1 MPEINF
7 VEVLKADIKAV
18 GDRIDAKIAERAV
31 SEDAAKKA
39 IDTEIAMLKTT
50 VASLDARVKK
60 SESFVIPGLE
70 YGSKGEADKPT
81 WTRLLQLV
89 VEPGRMNQKEYGPE
103 KEMIETV
110 RKTAINAGSGA
121 SGGFLVPTNLRQG
134 IIPELRGRSIA
145 RRLGATVLSGL
156 TPGAH
161 QWTKNRGGVSAVHL
175 NTEGEESGVDQAP
188 TFDAIVTTPRTA
200 ALFIPMTRG
209 IMTQTAENVEGWVR
223 GEIADIIGRFEDKQF
238 FVGTGA
244 GGAPRGIFNHPSVQ
258 TFSFVETG
266 IAAVW
271 QSLIEAVED
280 VVTANAEELD
290 GIGWAVEPLARL
302 WIARILDLQGR
313 PLFQEL
319 LRAGFAEGLPRTLL
333 GYILA
338 ESTQISSGDAANRNA
353 MLGPWS
359 MGVLAEWGSL
369 ELALNTESDTNF
381 MKGRAS
387 VRGLM
392 DYDAAFFQPQAF
404 TKASGF
410 NSGATVPTA
419 L

>member
-1 MPEINF
+1 MEINYG
-7 VEVLKADIKAV
+7 ELLSAQIKGI
-18 GDRIDAKIAERAV
+18 GDQIEKDKSERATA
-31 SEDAAKKA
+31 DAARKKE
-39 IDTEIAMLKTT
+39 IDEKLAAQAVEIAGLKKELEK
-50 VASLDARVKK
+50 AQRS
-60 SESFVIPGLE
+60 VIPGLE

-81 WTRLLQLV
+81 WTRLLQLI
-89 VEPGRMNQKEYGPE
+89 VEPERIKRKEYGPE
-103 KEMIETV
+103 KEMIDTV
-110 RKTAINAGSGA
+110 QKTAINAGSGTG
-121 SGGFLVPTNLRQG
+121 GGFLVPTNMRAG
-134 IIPELRGRSIA
+134 IIPELRGKSIA
-145 RRLGATVLSGL
+145 RRLGATVLTGL

-161 QWTKNRGGVSAVHL
+161 QWAKNRGGVSAVHL
-175 NTEGEESGVDQAP
+175 NTEGEESGTDAAP

-209 IMTQTAENVEGWVR
+209 IMQQSAENVESWVR
-223 GEIADIIGRFEDKQF
+223 GEIADIIGKFEDKQF

-258 TFSFVETG
+258 SFTFTETS
-266 IAAVW
+266 ISAVW
-271 QSLIEAVED
+271 ASLVEAVED
-280 VVTANAEELD
+280 VVTANADEMD

-302 WIARILDLQGR
+302 WLARILDLQAR

-319 LRAGFAEGLPRTLL
+319 LKAGLAEGLPRTLL
-333 GYILA
+333 GYGLA

-353 MLGPWS
+353 MLGPWAS
-359 MGVLAEWGSL
+359 GNIAEWGGL

-392 DYDAAFFQPQAF
+392 DYDCVFFQPQAF

-410 NSGATVPTA
+410 NSGAAVPTT